1 MLFDFRTRWT
11 PFTTSRLRH
20 NYILASSWELD
31 EFGNISD
38 YFPSS
43 GINHTMSESKYMY
56 NSLYNLRRK
65 TRDIL
70 DEFTY
75 DLVE

>member
-1 MLFDFRTRWT
+1 MLFNYRPRWT
-11 PFTTSRLRH
+11 PFTTSRPQRSYL
-20 NYILASSWELD
+20 LASSWELD
-31 EFGNISD
+31 EFGNISE
-38 YFPSS
+38 YSPSS

-56 NSLYNLRRK
+56 NSMYNLKRK

-75 DLVE
+75 NLVE